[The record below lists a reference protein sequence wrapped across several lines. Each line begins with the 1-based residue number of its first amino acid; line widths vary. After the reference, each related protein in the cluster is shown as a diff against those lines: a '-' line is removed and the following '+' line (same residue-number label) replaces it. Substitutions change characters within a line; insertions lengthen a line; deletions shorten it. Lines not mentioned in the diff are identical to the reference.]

1 MSVSTIHNLYAHYA
15 HQVKLCRDALAGT
28 PAIIKNADIYIPP
41 LSDLS
46 EEANAKRIRRASFDN
61 YTSRALDGF
70 TGLIFSKNPTHEL
83 PQKVEDL
90 LTDIDMNKKTDIDLV
105 QEATD
110 EVLTTDLVGLLV
122 DMETVDNVEPTLRIL
137 QEDKRPYITIYT
149 AENIINWR
157 YENNRLVMV
166 VLKDSK
172 QVWTTQFES
181 EYIDTYRVLYIDEDG
196 YYAIDLY
203 EDETKIT
210 DAPIKPT
217 QNNARMSHIPFYP
230 ITSNKIS
237 LYRSKPPIYD
247 LADSNISM
255 HKLKVDLYHSLFFT
269 IPTPY
274 GRGMQ
279 SKEANN
285 IVLGSTSFQCYSSP
299 QAELKYLEFEGQG
312 LQHYENAIEKCEESM
327 ASLGAEFLRNNSSKV
342 EAAETVAIR
351 NSADRATLIS
361 VADTIGRGFLLAL
374 KECARWMN
382 ISDSEIDKMSYSLN
396 KDYNLTKMTAQEIT
410 ALTSSW
416 LGGAIT
422 RRDLFLSL
430 KKGEILND
438 DIVYD
443 DWVESFELETN
454 RIEDGAI

>member
-1 MSVSTIHNLYAHYA
+1 MSVSTTHNLYTHYA
-15 HQVKLCRDALAGT
+15 PQVKLCRDALDGT
-28 PAIIKNADIYIPP
+28 PAIIKNAEIYIPP

-46 EEANAKRIRRASFDN
+46 KEANDKRIRRASFDN

-122 DMETVDNVEPTLRIL
+122 DMETVYNVEPTLRIL
-137 QEDKRPYITIYT
+137 QKETRPYITNYT

-172 QVWTTQFES
+172 QVWKNMFES
-181 EYIDTYRVLYIDEDG
+181 EYIDTYRVLYLDEDG
-196 YYAIDLY
+196 NYAVDLY
-203 EDETKIT
+203 EEETKINS
-210 DAPIKPT
+210 DPINPT
-217 QNNARMSHIPFYP
+217 QNGKKMKHIPFYP
-230 ITSNKIS
+230 VTSNKIS

-255 HKLKVDLYHSLFFT
+255 HRLKVDLYHSLFFT

-274 GRGMQ
+274 GVGMQ
-279 SKEANN
+279 PKEAGD
-285 IVLGSTSFQCYSSP
+285 IILGSTSFHMFTNP
-299 QAELKYLEFEGQG
+299 QAALKYLEFEGQG
-312 LQHYENAIEKCEESM
+312 LQHYENAIVKCEESM

-422 RRDLFLSL
+422 KKDLFNAL
-430 KKGEILND
+430 KKGERID
-438 DIVYD
+438 DDVTYD

-454 RIEDGAI
+454 RI